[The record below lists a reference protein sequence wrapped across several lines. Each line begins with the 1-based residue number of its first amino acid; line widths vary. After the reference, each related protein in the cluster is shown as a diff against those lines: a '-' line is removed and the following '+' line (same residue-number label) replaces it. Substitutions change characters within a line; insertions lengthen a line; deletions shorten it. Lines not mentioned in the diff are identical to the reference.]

1 MKVSLFY
8 FVKKKS
14 VKKFFFLFSL
24 VSSKHLETK
33 QYYTL
38 YNTLNDQKRYMEKE
52 LSLLNSICEAYNEGM
67 MTTHGREEFIQQF
80 EQIVNGVKQTEQKVK
95 TKYTEEKRRRDM
107 LNEELQGLLELQRQY
122 AAAVKQLTTMC
133 TFTKGFKIHT

>member
-1 MKVSLFY
+1 M
-8 FVKKKS
+8 
-14 VKKFFFLFSL
+14 
-24 VSSKHLETK
+24 SSKHLETK
-33 QYYTL
+33 QYFTL

-95 TKYTEEKRRRDM
+95 AKYNEEKRRRDM

-122 AAAVKQLTTMC
+122 AAAVKQLTKEC
-133 TFTKGFKIHT
+133 QRCEQLQQHLKSIRKK

>member
-1 MKVSLFY
+1 
-8 FVKKKS
+8 
-14 VKKFFFLFSL
+14 
-24 VSSKHLETK
+24 
-33 QYYTL
+33 
-38 YNTLNDQKRYMEKE
+38 MEKE

-95 TKYTEEKRRRDM
+95 NKYNEEKRRREM

-122 AAAVKQLTTMC
+122 AAAVKQLTKEC
-133 TFTKGFKIHT
+133 QRCEQLQQHLKSIRKK